1 MAPGHGPPHPGTALA
16 WRYVESVSAVDL
28 AAVIVAV
35 VCLATVAVLTVAVVS
50 LVRTMRA
57 LRTVVE
63 DLSASALPMV
73 DDLHTTVAKADAEL
87 HRVDR
92 VVGRAE
98 RIAVTVDHASR
109 LTHRAFAPPL
119 IKGLSLVSGAGQ
131 AGRRLRDR
139 RRVRRSLDVATA
151 PPGASAA
158 EAVAAAAVPAA
169 SDSAP
174 GGRNRRPRRTVP
186 AGGRPRAGAASA
198 GGANRAHRTTGRLR
212 R

>member
-1 MAPGHGPPHPGTALA
+1 M
-16 WRYVESVSAVDL
+16 SAVDL

-50 LVRTMRA
+50 LVRTMRE
-57 LRTVVE
+57 LQTVVE
-63 DLSASALPMV
+63 ELRVSALPMV

-92 VVGRAE
+92 VIGRAE
-98 RIAVTVDHASR
+98 RISATVDHASR

-131 AGRRLRDR
+131 AGRRMRDR
-139 RRVRRSLDVATA
+139 RRVRRSLDAATA
-151 PPGASAA
+151 PLA
-158 EAVAAAAVPAA
+158 
-169 SDSAP
+169 
-174 GGRNRRPRRTVP
+174 
-186 AGGRPRAGAASA
+186 AASA
-198 GGANRAHRTTGRLR
+198 DGAGRAHRTRGRSR